1 MLNPLVKSVLGLSVL
16 AQFVLA
22 NNPTEVEFFEN
33 RIRPVLAEHCYECHN
48 SVNKAKGDLVL
59 DYKDGLLDGGETG
72 PALIP
77 GKPKKSLLLQ
87 VLRHEIQDLKM
98 PKGGPKV
105 MPEVLSDFEKWIANG
120 AFDPRLEPPT
130 EKQLAQETAWE
141 KIRERR
147 KQWWSFQPVDWPKVP
162 QVAEKNWSDHPVD
175 QFLKSKMEE
184 ADIQPNGETD
194 ALAILRRLTF
204 AITGLPPTIKQQ
216 KAFQTAADKDM
227 AEATETLVDELLESP
242 HFGERWAR
250 HWMDWV
256 RYADSHGS
264 EGDPGIPNAF
274 RYRNYL
280 IRALN
285 ADVPYDQLVLEHF
298 AGDLLANP
306 RINEELGINESAI
319 GTANLRFVLHGFAP
333 TDALDEHVR
342 FTDDQIDVLTKTFLG
357 LTVSCARCHD
367 HKFDA
372 ISQKDYYALF
382 GILSNGRPAQRVI
395 ESPSRLSKNET
406 KLRELKKSIRRELA
420 LAWKKTGADLAEL
433 LQKPPSK
440 KWQDAIGDGSNHNP
454 LRVWAKLRNAK
465 KENFA
470 REWEAQRKAFQASQ
484 DILNKRHSGAY
495 RGSWKLGDEKQY
507 AGWSRSGQG
516 MKGKPA
522 PPGEFHVL
530 TSGDRIIDRVLP
542 SGAYTHLLSNKQNG
556 TLSSPR
562 FQFDEGNVWIRAIGD
577 KGTTLRYV
585 VWNYPRRGTVYPK
598 GSPDPDQEK
607 WISWNTKYWAGDEG
621 YLEATTNRDHPVEAG
636 GGTKSWFGVTE
647 AVLASPGQSPPKDE
661 IAEVLSP
668 LFLTDAKPTDA
679 QELAALYAKVINAA
693 IEDWESGKATD
704 AQARMLNFLIRKNL
718 LASSIKELPELADLA
733 DQYRSLETDVV
744 SPRLAPGILDN
755 EPFDQALFVRGNH
768 KAMGDPVPRRFL
780 EAFDDTPYPQ
790 NSVGRLEYAKDVLDR
805 DNPFATRVIANRI
818 WHHIF
823 DRGLVATPDNFGRL
837 GELPSHPEL
846 LDYLAMKF
854 RDDGWSVKQMIKF
867 LVTTKTFRLSS
878 APSSKAREK
887 DPDNLLLT
895 HARLRRLEAEPI
907 HDAIL
912 AAAQKINLGGIAE
925 GGSVGGNTTR
935 RAVYKQIRRNSL
947 DPFLSVFD
955 APVPATTKGRRDTT
969 NVPAQSL
976 TMMNDAFVINSAND
990 LARNAPGSTEEEKL
1004 SNMFRLALGR
1014 PASEAEKARAEAF
1027 IKGAT
1032 ESETKELAEKKRVEK
1047 NWAENSLKL
1056 KKILEPARNAI
1067 LKSRKSS
1074 PTDIPVGPKP
1084 ILHWDF
1090 GNGWEDSILGITGH
1104 PKGGAK
1110 IENGV
1115 LVVGGGGYVVTDP
1128 IPLMI
1133 NEKTLE
1139 AWVKLDNLSQR
1150 AGGVITLQT
1159 PNGVI
1164 FDSIVY
1170 AEKRE
1175 RHWMSGSNGFRRTK
1189 SFEGSDEK
1197 EAHKEFVHL
1206 AITYHGDGTVTG
1218 YRNGEPYGKPYKTGR
1233 STFPKNKS
1241 VLSFGVR
1248 HLPANPSRMLHA
1260 QIREARFYDRALEPE
1275 QVMASFGGISD
1286 YVSEKELMA
1295 SLSPEQ
1301 RREKEALEKRRDEL
1315 AKELNKYKSQ
1325 GSAQGRGPNDVALAL
1340 FNMKEFIYLK

>member
-1 MLNPLVKSVLGLSVL
+1 MLKTLVKMFLGLAVLGKS
-16 AQFVLA
+16 VLA
-22 NNPTEVEFFEN
+22 NNPSELEFFEN
-33 RIRPVLAEHCYECHN
+33 KIRPVLAEHCYECHN
-48 SVNKAKGDLVL
+48 SVKKAKGDLVL
-59 DYKDGLLDGGETG
+59 DYKDGLLDGGESG
-72 PALIP
+72 PVLVP
-77 GKPKKSLLLQ
+77 GNPKQSLLIQ
-87 VLRHEIQDLKM
+87 VLGHEIKDLKM
-98 PKGGPKV
+98 PKGGPKL
-105 MPEVLSDFEKWIANG
+105 MPDVLSDFEKWISRG
-120 AFDPRLEPPT
+120 AFDPRLDPPT
-130 EKQLAQETAWE
+130 EEQLAQETSWE

-147 KQWWSFQPVDWPKVP
+147 KQWWSFQPVGPKKAP
-162 QVAEKNWSDHPVD
+162 QVIEKNWSEHPVD
-175 QFLKSKMEE
+175 KFLKSKMED
-184 ADIQPNGETD
+184 AGIQPNEETD
-194 ALAILRRLTF
+194 GLTILRRLTF
-204 AITGLPPTIKQQ
+204 AITGLPPTIEQQ
-216 KAFQTAADKDM
+216 KAFEKAASKNLSK
-227 AEATETLVDELLESP
+227 ATETLIDELIESA

-285 ADVPYDQLVLEHF
+285 ADIPYDQLVLEHF
-298 AGDLLANP
+298 AGDLLAKP
-306 RINEELGINESAI
+306 RIDEELGINESAI

-395 ESPSRLSKNET
+395 ESPARLSKNEAE
-406 KLRELKKSIRRELA
+406 LRELKKSIRRELA
-420 LAWKKTGADLAEL
+420 LAWKETGTNLAGV

-440 KWQDAIGDGSNHNP
+440 NWQNAIGDGNNHNP
-454 LRVWAKLRNAK
+454 LRVWAKLRNSK

-470 REWEAQRKAFQASQ
+470 RDWEAQRKEFQASK
-484 DILNKRHSGAY
+484 DTLDKRHSGAY
-495 RGSWKLGDEKQY
+495 RGSWKLSDAKQY
-507 AGWSRSGQG
+507 AGWSSSGQG
-516 MKGKPA
+516 MKGNPA
-522 PPGEFHVL
+522 PAGSFHVL
-530 TSGDRIIDRVLP
+530 TSGDRIIDRILP

-562 FQFDEGNVWIRAIGD
+562 FLFDEGNVWIRAIGD

-598 GSPDPDQEK
+598 GSPDPNQEK
-607 WISWNTKYWAGDEG
+607 WISWNTKYWSGDEG

-636 GGTKSWFGVTE
+636 GGTTSWFGVTE

-661 IAEVLSP
+661 MAEVLSP
-668 LFLTDAKPTDA
+668 LFIEEAEPADT
-679 QELAALYAKVINAA
+679 QELANLYAKVISAA
-693 IEDWESGKATD
+693 IDNWAKGKASD
-704 AQARMLNFLIRKNL
+704 AQARMLSFLVKKNL
-718 LASSIKELPELADLA
+718 LASSIKELPQLAELTAE
-733 DQYRSLETDVV
+733 YRGLEKDIV

-755 EPFDQALFVRGNH
+755 EPFDQAVFVRGNH
-768 KAMGDPVPRRFL
+768 KSIGEPVPRRFL
-780 EAFDDTPYPQ
+780 EAFNDTPYPK
-790 NSVGRLEYAKDVLDR
+790 NSIGRLEYAKDVLDR
-805 DNPFATRVIANRI
+805 DNPFASRVIANRI
-818 WHHIF
+818 WHHLF
-823 DRGLVATPDNFGRL
+823 GRGIVATPDNFGRL

-846 LDYLAMKF
+846 LDYLATKF
-854 RDDGWSVKQMIKF
+854 REDGWSIKKMIKF
-867 LVTTKTFRLSS
+867 LATTKTFRLSS
-878 APSSKAREK
+878 TPSYKATEK
-887 DPDNLLLT
+887 DPDNLLLS

-907 HDAIL
+907 RDAIL
-912 AAAQKINLGGIAE
+912 AASQKINLGGIAE

-935 RAVYKQIRRNSL
+935 RAVYKQVRRNSL
-947 DPFLSVFD
+947 DPFLAVFD
-955 APVPATTKGRRDTT
+955 APVPATTKGRRDST

-976 TMMNDAFVINSAND
+976 TMMNDSFVINAAHE
-990 LARNAPGSTEEEKL
+990 LARNAPGSTEEEKV

-1014 PASEAEKARAEAF
+1014 PASEAEKVRAEAF
-1027 IKGAT
+1027 IKGA
-1032 ESETKELAEKKRVEK
+1032 SEAEAKELAEKKMAEK

-1056 KKILEPARNAI
+1056 KEILEPARNAI

-1074 PTDIPVGPKP
+1074 PTDNPVGPKP
-1084 ILHWDF
+1084 SLYWKF
-1090 GNGWEDSILGITGH
+1090 SNGWKDSVLGVSAH

-1115 LVVGGGGYVVTDP
+1115 LIVRGGGYVVTDV

-1139 AWVKLDNLSQR
+1139 AWVKLDNLNQQ

-1159 PNGVI
+1159 PNGSI

-1170 AEKRE
+1170 AERTGN
-1175 RHWMSGSNGFRRTK
+1175 RWMSGSNGFKRTK
-1189 SFEGSDEK
+1189 PFEGRAEK
-1197 EAHKEFVHL
+1197 EADREFVHL
-1206 AITYHGDGTVTG
+1206 AITYQNDGTITG
-1218 YRNGEPYGKPYKTGR
+1218 FRNGQPYGKPYKSGQ

-1248 HLPANPSRMLHA
+1248 HLPANPSRMLHG
-1260 QIREARFYDRALEPE
+1260 QIREARFYDRALKPDEI
-1275 QVMASFGGISD
+1275 MAAFGGLSD
-1286 YVSEKELMA
+1286 YVSEKELIA

-1301 RREKEALEKRRDEL
+1301 REQRDALEQRRDEL
-1315 AKELNKYKSQ
+1315 AKKLREYQSQ
-1325 GSAQGRGPNDVALAL
+1325 SNAQGRGPNDIALTL